1 MATYPSW
8 PDDLFGEPVHRSSAP
23 LRSVSKLRP
32 PSPTL
37 VPVVQDGGDRRRL
50 WQAQPHLSDVQLKTL
65 IEPRTCAFQIVCKQ
79 AKATRKCYHC
89 TKFDPTKT
97 GLYCDACFDAR
108 HPAVRMEH
116 SWSLLEDD
124 ELDEEKQWLAHLAR
138 HKMAQDYKELELLLG
153 HTTSFLASST
163 KTTRDNN
170 RDEHVEKAFKDM
182 KAIDHNIRELMHDV
196 KTQLRVRNLPQAIA
210 VRKIQDMWKVR
221 KARNR
226 LKLMIQSIYA
236 EMVDPTSGQV
246 YYLNKR
252 THQVRWDKPK
262 ALQSSSPKRRRKLCT
277 ADAALY
283 IQRAFRS
290 MRARKAMRRL
300 LRSVYVKLQDPMTG
314 NFYYYNKQT
323 KTTSWTKPKL
333 LGSEEFEA
341 PRRRPLTP
349 HVAASMIQRMLRCA
363 VARRHLRRLLSRVY
377 QKIYEPSLGR
387 HYYYNVKTKH
397 VTWTKP
403 RCIDDAELLTP
414 RSFAQLASDEDAA
427 ARQQR
432 LHVIRGFSLD
442 DAASYVQRRVRVHQ
456 ARARLR
462 RMAQEAYVAILD
474 PTSGAYFYH
483 NTRTGVV
490 SWSRPAVLGKALG
503 P

>member
-1 MATYPSW
+1 MAAYPSW
-8 PDDLFGEPVHRSSAP
+8 PEDLFGTPVDCTAP
-23 LRSVSKLRP
+23 LQSVGKQRP
-32 PSPTL
+32 PPPTL
-37 VPVVQDGGDRRRL
+37 RPVVQDVGDQRRL
-50 WQAQPHLSDVQLKTL
+50 WQGQPHLSDSQREILTQ
-65 IEPRTCAFQIVCKQ
+65 PRTCAFQIVCKQ

-108 HPAVRMEH
+108 HPPVRMDH
-116 SWSLLEDD
+116 SWSLLDD
-124 ELDEEKQWLAHLAR
+124 DDEEKQWLAHLAR

-163 KTTRDNN
+163 QQTRNNN
-170 RDEHVEKAFKDM
+170 RDEHVERAFKDM

-196 KTQLRVRNLPQAIA
+196 ETQLRVRNLPQAIA

-236 EMVDPTSGQV
+236 EMVDPSSGQV

-262 ALQSSSPKRRRKLCT
+262 ALQSTSVPKRKRRLCE

-290 MRARKAMRRL
+290 MRARKAVRRL
-300 LRSVYVKLQDPMTG
+300 LRRVYVKLQDPATG
-314 NFYYYNKQT
+314 IFYYYNKHT

-333 LGSEEFEA
+333 LGSEEYDA

-349 HVAASMIQRMLRCA
+349 NEAAAMIQRMLRCA

-387 HYYYNVKTKH
+387 HYYFNVKTKL

-414 RSFAQLASDEDAA
+414 RSFAQLAADEDAA
-427 ARQQR
+427 ARLQR
-432 LHVIRGFSLD
+432 LTRIRAFSLE
-442 DAASYVQRRVRVHQ
+442 DAASYVQRRIRVHQ

-462 RMAQEAYVAILD
+462 KMAQDAYVAIFD
-474 PTSGAYFYH
+474 PTSGGYFYH

-490 SWSRPAVLGKALG
+490 SWSRPAILGRDPG
-503 P
+503 PF